1 VSGARAPG
9 KLVLTGEYA
18 VLDGAP
24 AVVTAVDRRAQV
36 TVEPAAACRV
46 QALGPGIAP
55 AAFSLAADG
64 TLEWQADRAGEDYRL
79 LGAVTETLAQDGPLP
94 TERPFDLRLDT
105 AAFYSGTDKLGLGS
119 SAALTVAL
127 TAALCRHFG
136 RAFDD
141 ALAYE
146 AHRRLQGGEGSGLDI
161 AASIAGGLIR
171 FVVGDGGRDVVANTP
186 SVESLRWPDGLVA
199 LFVWTGRSARTSPRV
214 RRYREWRRSPAA
226 VGPAGRLARSAAEAA
241 DAWRAGETQ
250 AVLEATA
257 AYARA
262 LDGLGAA
269 AGLDI
274 GGGGHAQLAR
284 LADGAGVVYK
294 PSGAGGGDLGLALA
308 GDRRRLQSFR
318 AAADRAGF
326 RPLPLRPD
334 DGGLATVE

>member
-1 VSGARAPG
+1 MSGADAPG

-24 AVVTAVDRRAQV
+24 AVVTAVDRRAHV
-36 TVEPAAACRV
+36 IVEPAAACRV
-46 QALGPGIAP
+46 QALGPAIAP
-55 AAFSLAADG
+55 GAFRLAGDG
-64 TLEWQADRAGEDYRL
+64 TLDWQADRAVEDYRL
-79 LGAVTETLAQDGPLP
+79 LAAVTETLAQGAPLP
-94 TERPFDLRLDT
+94 TDRPFDLRLDT
-105 AAFYSGTDKLGLGS
+105 TAFYSGADKLGLGS

-136 RAFDD
+136 RKFEH
-141 ALAYE
+141 ALAHE

-171 FVVGDGGRDVVANTP
+171 FVAGDPP
-186 SVESLRWPDGLVA
+186 SVQPLRWPDGLEA
-199 LFVWTGRSARTSPRV
+199 LFVWTGRSAETTPRV
-214 RRYREWRRSPAA
+214 RRYRDWRRSPAA
-226 VGPAGRLARSAAEAA
+226 VGPADRLAGSAAEAA
-241 DAWRAGETQ
+241 DAWQTGDAR

-257 AYARA
+257 ACARA
-262 LDGLGAA
+262 LDGLGEA

-274 GGGGHAQLAR
+274 GGGGHAELAR

-308 GDRRRLQSFR
+308 GDRRRLESFR